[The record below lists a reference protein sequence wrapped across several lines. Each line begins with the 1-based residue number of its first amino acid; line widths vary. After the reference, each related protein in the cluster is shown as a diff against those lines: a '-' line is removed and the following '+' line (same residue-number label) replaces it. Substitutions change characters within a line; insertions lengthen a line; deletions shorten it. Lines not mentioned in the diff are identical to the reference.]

1 MRARAIREEQLGPTH
16 PQTATNLNNLANLYY
31 NQGKYEQ
38 AEPLYQQALSIYEE
52 QLGPTHPRTA
62 SSLNSLALLYWNQG
76 KYEQAEPLLN
86 CAHVAQEPFPL

>member
-1 MRARAIREEQLGPTH
+1 LS
-16 PQTATNLNNLANLYY
+16 
-31 NQGKYEQ
+31 NQDPVFY
-38 AEPLYQQALSIYEE
+38 LTQALSICEE